1 MKKTKIAA
9 IMLAILLLSKE
20 ASAQKGLELTVK
32 YNAESDK
39 YEVFAKPNFTKKN
52 FLLGPSQITLVI
64 PALVGDEKLR
74 IYNSD
79 GGTWEDNTRTYA
91 PAANTAVDYHAI
103 GTLGAKTDLS
113 EGYESLLFYFSLPK
127 NVNPSEVRI
136 FENRTDPNSA
146 AAGMKGGD
154 FSNAIN
160 DALADEVYLRNYK
173 EVKKTTIPTTD
184 NEKTLLELMNDNHLV
199 LYPNTTKDDFNVS
212 LNGIADSEEVTMIV
226 STEMGR
232 EVLNVKAK
240 KADLVEKTFKI
251 PASISSQNLVV
262 RVKTQKAVFG
272 RKLILDRE

>member
-1 MKKTKIAA
+1 MKKIKIAA
-9 IMLAILLLSKE
+9 LMVSMLMIGKE
-20 ASAQKGLELTVK
+20 TSAQKGLELTVK

-39 YEVFAKPNFTKKN
+39 YEVYAKSNFTKKN
-52 FLLGPSQITLVI
+52 FLLGPSQITLAI
-64 PALVGDEKLR
+64 PALVRDEKLR

-91 PAANTAVDYHAI
+91 PAANTTVDYHAI

-113 EGYESLLFYFSLPK
+113 EGNESLLFYFSLPK

-136 FENRTDPNSA
+136 FENGTDPNSA

-173 EVKKTTIPTTD
+173 EVKKATIPTTES
-184 NEKTLLELMNDNHLV
+184 EKTLLELNDNRLI
-199 LYPNTTKDDFNVS
+199 LYPNTTKDDFNIS

-232 EVLNVKAK
+232 EILNVKAK
-240 KADLVEKTFKI
+240 KVDLVEKTFKI

-262 RVKTQKAVFG
+262 RVKTQKVVFG